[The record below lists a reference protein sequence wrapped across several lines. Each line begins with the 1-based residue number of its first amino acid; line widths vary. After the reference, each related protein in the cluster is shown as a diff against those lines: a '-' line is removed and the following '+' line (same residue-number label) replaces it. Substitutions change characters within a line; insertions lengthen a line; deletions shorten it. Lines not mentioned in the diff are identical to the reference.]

1 MLYQEIISLPEIE
14 KGYSRHFKFLKM
26 QNIIIPSLNIS
37 KKYMDLVDDMLN
49 KQKQIILENK
59 QLKSLRDFL
68 LPLLMNEQVTI
79 ES

>member
-1 MLYQEIISLPEIE
+1 
-14 KGYSRHFKFLKM
+14 M

-68 LPLLMNEQVTI
+68 LPLLMNGQVTI